1 MKFLVSLLVLFLAAP
16 LAAQHQ
22 HSTMPL
28 PPEPDVV
35 DGLGDHHHPVST
47 KNREAQ
53 QHFDRGMTYVFAFNH
68 DEAINSFRKAAQL
81 DPTLAMAHW
90 GEALALGPNINL
102 DVDPER
108 EKAAWE
114 AVQRA
119 KALAKDAP
127 ERERAYVDA
136 LSKRY
141 SIDPKADL
149 KKLAVDYKMAMG
161 EMVKR
166 YPDDLDL
173 ATLYAESAMD
183 LRPWQ
188 LWTSDGKPA
197 EGTEE
202 LIAVLE
208 SVLKRD
214 PDHVGANH
222 YYVHAVE
229 ASPKPERGIPSAE
242 RLKTL
247 VPAAGHLVHMPG
259 HIYMRVGDF
268 EGAAVA
274 NEIAAEADRA
284 YIERTGAAGV
294 YPLMYYNH
302 NLHFLSA
309 ARSMQGRFGDALKAA
324 NQLHQNVAPSVE
336 AMPMIEGF
344 LSMPLAILAR
354 FQKWDDV
361 LKYPEPPA
369 SHPTEHGFW
378 ILARGLAFAGKS
390 KPDSARKES
399 DRLAKSIA
407 ALPESAYLG
416 LNSAALVLEVGRHL
430 LDGRMAMAGG
440 DRSKAIA
447 SFRKA
452 VTAQDALAYDEPPGF
467 VYPVRE
473 TLGAALYADG
483 KLEEAEKVFREDLD
497 RNPRNGR
504 SLFGLMKTLERMGKN
519 ESVPLI
525 GAQFN
530 EAWVKADLPLT
541 MESL

>member
-1 MKFLVSLLVLFLAAP
+1 MKLFVQLLVLFLAVP

-22 HSTMPL
+22 HSAMPL
-28 PPEPDVV
+28 PPAPDVV

-47 KNREAQ
+47 KSREAQ
-53 QHFDRGMTYVFAFNH
+53 RHFDHGMTYLFAFNH
-68 DEAINSFRKAAQL
+68 DEAIKSFRLAAKL
-81 DPTLAMAHW
+81 DPGLAMAHW

-108 EKAAWE
+108 EKAAYE

-119 KALAKDAP
+119 RALAKDAP
-127 ERERAYVDA
+127 EHERAYIDA

-149 KKLAVDYKMAMG
+149 KKLELDYKNAMG
-161 EMVKR
+161 ELVRR

-183 LRPWQ
+183 LRPWK
-188 LWTSDGKPA
+188 LWTADGKPA

-202 LIAVLE
+202 IIAVLE

-214 PDHVGANH
+214 PNHVGANH

-229 ASPKPERGIPSAE
+229 ASPKPQRGIPSAE

-284 YIERTGAAGV
+284 YIERTQAAGV

-309 ARSMQGRFGDALKAA
+309 ARSMQGRFSDALKAA
-324 NQLHQNVAPSVE
+324 HQLHQNVAPSVQ

-344 LSMPLAILAR
+344 LSMPLAILIR
-354 FQKWDDV
+354 FQKWDDI
-361 LKYPEPPA
+361 LASAEPPA
-369 SHPTEHGFW
+369 SHPTEHAFW
-378 ILARGLAFAGKS
+378 FLARGLALAGKG
-390 KPDSARKES
+390 KPDHARKES
-399 DRLAKSIA
+399 IRLMKSIPE
-407 ALPESAYLG
+407 LPASAYLG
-416 LNSAALVLEVGRHL
+416 LNSAASVLEVGRHL
-430 LDGRMAMAGG
+430 LDGRIALAGG

-447 SFRKA
+447 SLQKA
-452 VTAQDALAYDEPPGF
+452 VAAQDALAYDEPPGF

-473 TLGAALYADG
+473 TLGAVLYADG
-483 KLEEAEKVFREDLD
+483 QHAEAERVFREDLEL
-497 RNPRNGR
+497 NPRNGR
-504 SLFGLMKTLERMGKN
+504 SLFGLMKTLEKMGKN
-519 ESVPLI
+519 EAVVLV
-525 GAQFN
+525 GAQFH
-530 EAWVKADLPLT
+530 EAWVKADVPLA
-541 MESL
+541 MEGL

>member
-1 MKFLVSLLVLFLAAP
+1 MKILISLLVLFLAAP

-22 HSTMPL
+22 HSTTPL

-35 DGLGDHHHPVST
+35 DGLGDHSHPVST
-47 KNREAQ
+47 KSREAQ
-53 QHFDRGMTYVFAFNH
+53 RHFDRGMTYVFAFNH
-68 DEAINSFRKAAQL
+68 DEAIKSFRKAAQL

-119 KALAKDAP
+119 NALAKNLP
-127 ERERAYVDA
+127 EHERAYITA

-141 SIDPKADL
+141 SVDPKADL
-149 KKLAVDYKMAMG
+149 KKLAVDYKTAMG
-161 EMVKR
+161 DLVKR

-188 LWTSDGKPA
+188 LWNADGEPA

-202 LIAVLE
+202 IVAVLE
-208 SVLKRD
+208 SVLKRN
-214 PDHVGANH
+214 PHHVGANH

-229 ASPKPERGIPSAE
+229 ASPKPERALASAE

-284 YIERTGAAGV
+284 YIERTKASGV

-302 NLHFLSA
+302 NLHFLSS
-309 ARSMQGRFGDALKAA
+309 ARSMQGRFSDALKAA

-354 FQKWDDV
+354 FQKWDEV
-361 LKYPEPPA
+361 LAYTEPPS
-369 SHPTEHGFW
+369 SHPTEHGYW
-378 ILARGLAFAGKS
+378 ILARGLAFAGKG
-390 KPDSARKES
+390 KPDKARMES
-399 DRLAKSIA
+399 ERLAKSIA
-407 ALPESAYLG
+407 ALPSSAFLG
-416 LNSAALVLEVGRHL
+416 LNSAASVLEVGRHL
-430 LDGRMAMAGG
+430 LEGRVSAANG
-440 DRSKAIA
+440 DRSNAIA

-452 VTAQDALAYDEPPGF
+452 VTAQDVLAYDEPPGF

-473 TLGAALYADG
+473 TLGAALFADG
-483 KLEEAEKVFREDLD
+483 KLEEAEKVFREDLE

-504 SLFGLMKTLERMGKN
+504 SLFGLMKTLEKMAKK
-519 ESVPLI
+519 EAVPLI
-525 GAQFN
+525 GAQFD
-530 EAWVKADLPLT
+530 EAWVRADVPLT
-541 MESL
+541 MDAL